1 MVSANEAR
9 SCDVVPG
16 TPSGEE
22 IPGAVLGDPVT
33 GPGHDGVGLGVGLG
47 DGEAVGVGAGAGAAA
62 GAAAA
67 VGLAAGADGAP
78 AAVVV
83 VVTVVFVAAV
93 AGCGELAGVGVTLWE
108 EDAATL
114 ALDFA
119 RFAARWLGTPC
130 WVILPILLDLRL
142 VDAA

>member
-67 VGLAAGADGAP
+67 GADGAL

-83 VVTVVFVAAV
+83 VVTVVVVAGV